1 MDTSGTTRG
10 YSFESLWVSLQRLVS
25 AQRPG
30 AGSLPTLSVIFIIPA
45 NPSFVQTTD
54 VLPKEPLVVSADLSS
69 DDQWSEIIE
78 PRTRLLDLGL
88 RDVWRYRD
96 LVLLF
101 VRRDFVSTYKQTI
114 LGPIWFFIQP
124 LLTTIT
130 YMIVFGGIAKLST
143 DGLPQLPFYLAGV
156 TIWNYFAQTLTST
169 STVFTANAAIFG
181 KVYFPR
187 LTMPLSIVV
196 SNLIRFGIQFAL
208 FLGVWAYYLVT
219 QNSLHPNLYI
229 LLTPI
234 LLVLMGLLS
243 LGLGMI
249 FSALTT
255 KYRDLAMLLTFG
267 VQLLMYATPVIYP
280 LSQLPLKY
288 KSIILANPLSSIVE
302 TFRYAFLGSGSFSWS
317 YLGYSAVATLVILV
331 VGTVVFNKVQ
341 KSFTDTV

>member
-1 MDTSGTTRG
+1 MQTSEAIREAPTPAA
-10 YSFESLWVSLQRLVS
+10 S
-25 AQRPG
+25 A
-30 AGSLPTLSVIFIIPA
+30 LI
-45 NPSFVQTTD
+45 
-54 VLPKEPLVVSADLSS
+54 
-69 DDQWSEIIE
+69 DDEWSEIIQ

-96 LVLLF
+96 LVMLF

-130 YMIVFGGIAKLST
+130 YMIVFGGIANLST

-208 FLGVWAYYLVT
+208 FLAVWGYYLLT
-219 QNSLHPNLYI
+219 QHSLHPNLYI
-229 LLTPI
+229 LLTPV

-280 LSQLPLKY
+280 LSRLPVKY
-288 KSIILANPLSSIVE
+288 KALIMANPLSSIVE
-302 TFRYAFLGSGSFSWS
+302 TFRYGFLGSGTFSWGA
-317 YLGYSAVATLVILV
+317 LGYSTVATMAILM
-331 VGTVVFNKVQ
+331 VGTVVFNKVE

>member
-1 MDTSGTTRG
+1 
-10 YSFESLWVSLQRLVS
+10 
-25 AQRPG
+25 
-30 AGSLPTLSVIFIIPA
+30 
-45 NPSFVQTTD
+45 
-54 VLPKEPLVVSADLSS
+54 
-69 DDQWSEIIE
+69 
-78 PRTRLLDLGL
+78 
-88 RDVWRYRD
+88 
-96 LVLLF
+96 
-101 VRRDFVSTYKQTI
+101 
-114 LGPIWFFIQP
+114 
-124 LLTTIT
+124 
-130 YMIVFGGIAKLST
+130 
-143 DGLPQLPFYLAGV
+143 
-156 TIWNYFAQTLTST
+156 
-169 STVFTANAAIFG
+169 
-181 KVYFPR
+181 
-187 LTMPLSIVV
+187 MPLSLVV
-196 SNLIRFGIQFAL
+196 SNLIRFGIQFVL

-317 YLGYSAVATLVILV
+317 YLGYSAGATLVILV

>member
-1 MDTSGTTRG
+1 MQTS
-10 YSFESLWVSLQRLVS
+10 E
-25 AQRPG
+25 
-30 AGSLPTLSVIFIIPA
+30 
-45 NPSFVQTTD
+45 
-54 VLPKEPLVVSADLSS
+54 VLPAAPLISSGAAD
-69 DDQWSEIIE
+69 DDDWSEIIQ

-96 LVLLF
+96 LVMLF

-130 YMIVFGGIAKLST
+130 YMIVFGGIANLST

-196 SNLIRFGIQFAL
+196 SNLVRFGIQFAL
-208 FLGVWAYYLVT
+208 FLGVWGYYLIT
-219 QNSLHPNLYI
+219 QNSLHPNFYI
-229 LLTPI
+229 LLTP
-234 LLVLMGLLS
+234 LLLLLMGLLS

-280 LSQLPLKY
+280 LSKLPLKY
-288 KSIILANPLSSIVE
+288 KPFILANPLSSIVE
-302 TFRYAFLGSGSFSWS
+302 TFRYAFLGSGTFSWLA
-317 YLGYSAVATLVILV
+317 LGYSAAVTVVILL
-331 VGTVVFNKVQ
+331 VGTVIFNKVE